1 MLCYGPLSTKFLTV
15 KSGIFARRDHHISYI
30 KEFIDTG
37 MCYDGCATAETSQPK
52 SEETQ

>member
-1 MLCYGPLSTKFLTV
+1 V

-30 KEFIDTG
+30 KEFIDAAS
-37 MCYDGCATAETSQPK
+37 ATTAALRPKPAKPK